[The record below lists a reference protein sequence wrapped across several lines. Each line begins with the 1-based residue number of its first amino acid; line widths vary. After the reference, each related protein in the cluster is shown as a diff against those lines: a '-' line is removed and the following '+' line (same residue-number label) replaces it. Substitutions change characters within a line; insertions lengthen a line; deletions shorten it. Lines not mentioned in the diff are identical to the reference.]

1 MTTETAGWRSSA
13 AAALPLWLGTR
24 VAAVLLTLGAGWL
37 LPAGDRGPR
46 PRFLDQWHHW
56 DTDLFRKVAEF
67 GYFSPA
73 YGDRTEA
80 FFPGQP
86 LAMRVVHLVVRDW
99 IASGMVVAAIAGAVA
114 CVALHRLAAEESGAE
129 AGRRAVLYLVLFP
142 YAVFLFAG
150 YSEALFLAFATT
162 AWLAAR
168 REQWWLAGLLGA
180 GASLTR
186 VTGVA
191 LGVGLG
197 VQFLVQR
204 WPRDRWRTPLSL
216 DAPALLLPAVP
227 VVGYV
232 AYLHAKTGHWD
243 AYQRALSEGW
253 GRHQG
258 SPLVG
263 WRATWHLA
271 TGTGQSRAFLW
282 SWRVELLAMA
292 IGVVVTVALLVSRRW
307 GEAAFVGT
315 NALMLSTS
323 SYFQSTVRGLL
334 VWFPAF
340 LLLSRLSLRVRWL
353 HEAVLIVFA
362 PLCALVVLAFTEG
375 TWLG

>member
-1 MTTETAGWRSSA
+1 MTVSAGSWRRA
-13 AAALPLWLGTR
+13 AAQVLPLWIGSR
-24 VAAVLLTLGAGWL
+24 VAIVLLTLGSAWL
-37 LPAGDRGPR
+37 LPPGDRGRDPA
-46 PRFLDQWHHW
+46 FLDQWHHW

-73 YGDRTEA
+73 YQDRAEA

-86 LAMRVVHLVVRDW
+86 LAMRVVHLLVRDW
-99 IASGMVVAAIAGAVA
+99 IASGMVVAAVAGAVA
-114 CVALHRLAAEESGAE
+114 CVALHRLAVQDAGDE

-168 REQWWLAGLLGA
+168 REAWWLAGALGA

-186 VTGVA
+186 VSGIA

-197 VQFLVQR
+197 VQYLAQR
-204 WPRDRWRTPLSL
+204 WPRERWRSFVSR

-232 AYLHAKTGHWD
+232 AYLHARTGHWD

-253 GRHQG
+253 GRHSGLPFSGLQ
-258 SPLVG
+258 
-263 WRATWHLA
+263 ATWRLA
-271 TGTGQSRAFLW
+271 TGSGQARAYIW
-282 SWRVELLAMA
+282 SWRAELLAMA
-292 IGVVVTVALLVSRRW
+292 IGAAVAVVLLLSRRW
-307 GEAAFVGT
+307 GEAAYVGT
-315 NALMLSTS
+315 SVLMLSTS
-323 SYFQSTVRGLL
+323 SFYQSTARGLL

-340 LLLSRLSLRVRWL
+340 LLLARVSLRVRWL
-353 HEAVLIVFA
+353 HLAVLTAFA
-362 PLCALVVLAFTEG
+362 PLCALTVLAFTAG